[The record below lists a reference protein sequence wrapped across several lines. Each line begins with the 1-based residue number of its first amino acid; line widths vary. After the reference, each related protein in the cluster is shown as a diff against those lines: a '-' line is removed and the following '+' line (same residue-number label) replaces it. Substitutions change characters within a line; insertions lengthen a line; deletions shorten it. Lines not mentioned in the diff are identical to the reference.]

1 MKNKYPISDEFK
13 RFAKF
18 TPSLN
23 ASYLAMARMIMHPP
37 KFLWED
43 PELQVERRKISG
55 YNGAEIEVLVMSP
68 CNLPDNAPCLVY
80 FHGGGFVLEAA
91 GCHYALAMKYAK
103 EGGCKVIFVQYRLAP
118 AVVFPVP
125 QEDCYSAL
133 CWAYEHAGELGIDI
147 HRMAVGGDSAGAQLA
162 AVVSL
167 LVRERNHPVDL
178 CFQMLIY
185 PFLDMRNNSESAKR
199 FTDTPMWNSRL
210 SAEAREIF
218 NPGNGCADKIV
229 SSPAEAESL
238 ADLPPAY
245 IETAE
250 FDCLHDDGIL
260 YANRLEEAGVEAEL
274 YETIGTMHGYDIVLE
289 APITREAV
297 SRRIHFLK
305 RVFNK

>member
-55 YNGAEIEVLVMSP
+55 YNGVEIEVLVMSP

-167 LVRERNHPVDL
+167 LVRERNHPIDL

-218 NPGNGCADKIV
+218 NPGDRCADKIV

-297 SRRIHFLK
+297 SRRIHFMK